1 MPALLSRISIEPNSL
16 TTVAK
21 ADSTDFSLA
30 TSIWTGI
37 AVAFRDWI
45 SRATDS
51 APRRF
56 RSAIATCAPSRANAS
71 AIAFPIPVAEPV
83 TTADLASSLMV
94 WFINALSRKDA
105 KTQSLRL
112 KAPSTLWAEAEGFS
126 WLAPSCPARGAT
138 RSVAGRGFAR
148 EGLANSPAR
157 SRQLKRSVWHLLAR
171 HANAPG
177 ARHWPPPNSFVDQE
191 SRPH

>member
-16 TTVAK
+16 MTVAK

-94 WFINALSRKDA
+94 WFLKCTLTQRRKDA
-105 KTQSLRL
+105 KFTRL
-112 KAPSTLWAEAEGFS
+112 KAHSTYGRKRKGFHSWRLRAPPAALPEA
-126 WLAPSCPARGAT
+126 LRGGAL
-138 RSVAGRGFAR
+138 R
-148 EGLANSPAR
+148 EKVSLIR
-157 SRQLKRSVWHLLAR
+157 LLVL
-171 HANAPG
+171 G
-177 ARHWPPPNSFVDQE
+177 S
-191 SRPH
+191 